1 MPVSFSP
8 SFYSESSASPA
19 LCLLELR
26 FRCLAPISG
35 LGHFHGPQWSAL
47 FRHLLHPFLGG
58 RTMTAAG
65 ICIQPFETGMLAYSP
80 EDPIHVCLTFPADI
94 LPQIVKLLAAFN
106 EQAGQNGPLAP
117 GRTIRLEEIY
127 CRVGKRVCDP
137 ASLRRDVTP
146 LSEEHLTGEIE
157 TLRSLGGFHLVLP
170 VPLRLTR
177 PPTMK
182 TAGHRYADEDFFLG
196 DQAGAA
202 AAMDHLLVGIRI
214 AAGDASRQA
223 DFVKRHLSYDAD
235 QLALLPATGP
245 STPLS
250 SGLTVAGGA
259 LIWVDVPYLNVQE
272 AVSKT
277 LGGVCGRL
285 RIAGNPDP
293 AAARLLVIGQYTG
306 VGKNPAFGLGYYWI
320 PELDD
325 VRVIAAPSRGSTHL
339 NRCLAPENLETA
351 LLHCQDSSPG
361 PDGLT
366 FTDLKKSGRDFLER
380 LAASVRDG
388 NYAAEGGKK
397 YRLPKAAGGFREIR
411 IQNVADRLLQRAAA
425 EHLQPV
431 VDRFLSQSSWAYR
444 AGLNRKG
451 AAEALKAALGAG
463 FRSGVKADIAAFFDT
478 VDLSLLED
486 LLTGMFPF
494 DPLPAELIS
503 WLRGANG
510 GEGVGLPQGSPLSP
524 VLSNLFLHRFDRD
537 MEREG
542 FRLIRYADD
551 FVVLFPDRDQEGG
564 LDAVTA
570 SLYRLGLTLKKEK
583 TLPVVT
589 DRPVRFLG
597 YSVTSDAIDEDVS
610 PPEDDTEPWLP
621 MFREEWAMGTP
632 VYLTTVCRG
641 AYSSGAH
648 LVIKD
653 EKGRMQ
659 NIPWNRIS
667 RLVVV
672 GRSPF
677 SGGVVYRSMRE
688 EIPISFV
695 DIMGRATGGLYTA
708 GHELSELAGLQTEKV
723 KDEDFCLS
731 FSREIITAKILNSAV
746 LLRRNGIDAGELKEM
761 ARKAKGADKLDSLR
775 GYEGTAARIYFSH
788 LAEIVKPFEFKGRVY
803 HPPDGPVNVMLSFGY
818 TLLYNRIA
826 SVLKDR
832 GFNPRRGFFHQGRG
846 GHLALASDLLEEL
859 RHIAERVVLAL
870 IHRRE
875 IKPGDFTI
883 IKRGDKEY
891 CRMEG
896 EGFRSFIRRY
906 ETTMAAPFTVEE
918 GKRMSIN
925 VYLDEMA
932 DRLRRCLKLSV
943 PYRSL
948 RID

>member
-1 MPVSFSP
+1 MSV
-8 SFYSESSASPA
+8 PA

-26 FRCLAPISG
+26 FRCLAPIRG

-47 FRHLLHPFLGG
+47 FRRLLRPALGG
-58 RTMTAAG
+58 RTLTEAG
-65 ICIQPFETGMLAYSP
+65 VRVQPFETGLHSYLP
-80 EDPIHVCLTFPADI
+80 EEPLHLCLTFPAET
-94 LPQIVKLLAAFN
+94 LPQVEKLLAAFN

-127 CRVGKRVCDP
+127 CRVGRRVCDA
-137 ASLRRDVTP
+137 ASLSRDVTP
-146 LSEEHLTGEIE
+146 LREGHLTGEIE

-177 PPTMK
+177 PPKMK
-182 TAGHRYADEDFFLG
+182 TLGHRYADEDFFLG
-196 DQAGAA
+196 DQAGSAL
-202 AAMDHLLVGIRI
+202 AMDHFLAGIRQT
-214 AAGDASRQA
+214 S
-223 DFVKRHLSYDAD
+223 VSHSL
-235 QLALLPATGP
+235 T
-245 STPLS
+245 TPPS

-259 LIWVDVPYLNVQE
+259 LIWVDIPYLNVEE
-272 AVSKT
+272 ALGKT

-285 RIAGNPDP
+285 RVSGNPDP
-293 AAARLLVIGQYTG
+293 VAARRLVIGQYTG

-325 VRVIAAPSRGSTHL
+325 VRVVAAPRRGRTHL
-339 NRCLAPENLETA
+339 DRCLAPENLETA

-380 LAASVRDG
+380 LAASVREG
-388 NYAAEGGKK
+388 NYAAGGGKR

-411 IQNVADRLLQRAAA
+411 VQNVADRLLQRAAA

-486 LLTGMFPF
+486 LLSGLFPF

-510 GEGVGLPQGSPLSP
+510 GDGVGLPQGSPLSP

-551 FVVLFPDRDQEGG
+551 FVVLFPDRDRDGG

-570 SLYRLGLTLKKEK
+570 SLYRLGLTLKEEK
-583 TLPVVT
+583 TLPVVPG
-589 DRPVRFLG
+589 RPVRFLG
-597 YSVTSDAIDEDVS
+597 YSVTSDAVDEDIS

-621 MFREEWAMGTP
+621 IFRQEWAAGTP
-632 VYLTTVCRG
+632 VYLTAVCRG

-659 NIPWNRIS
+659 NIPWNRIG

-677 SGGVVYRSMRE
+677 SGGVIYRAMRE
-688 EIPISFV
+688 EIPVSFV
-695 DIMGRATGGLYTA
+695 DIMGRATGRLHPA
-708 GHELSELAGLQTEKV
+708 GCEEPDLAALQEEKA
-723 KDEDFCLS
+723 KDEGFRLA
-731 FSREIITAKILNSAV
+731 FSREIIAAKIQNGVV

-761 ARKAKGADKLDSLR
+761 ARKAREADKLDSLR

-788 LAEIVKPFEFKGRVY
+788 LAGLVKPFEFRGRVY

-826 SVLKDR
+826 AVLRDR

-883 IKRGDKEY
+883 VRRGDKEC

-906 ETTMAAPFTVEE
+906 ETTMATPFKVEE
-918 GKRMSIN
+918 GKRMSVN
-925 VYLDEMA
+925 AYLDEMA
-932 DRLRRCLKLSV
+932 DRLRRCLKLDV
-943 PYRSL
+943 PYRAL